1 MRRVLELE
9 LGLVLLGEACEHAVE
24 DVVVPLLGHLVDDA
38 GLLEEVLLDL
48 RALDDAVLV
57 EDDVDV
63 LAEAGGVVVADRL
76 GVAEGW
82 KRRKKE
88 LIR

>member
-24 DVVVPLLGHLVDDA
+24 DVVVSLLGHLVDDA

-82 KRRKKE
+82 KRRKKP
-88 LIR
+88 

>member
-24 DVVVPLLGHLVDDA
+24 DVVVSLLGHLVDDA